1 MSDLLPFAVELAPH
15 DPRWAERARSEARR
29 LAAALGP
36 CLVAVHHIGSTAIA
50 GIDAKPIVDLM
61 PVVRSLVDFDRAT
74 HAVEALG
81 YRVWGEY
88 GIDGRRYCTV
98 NDPRSSRREVQAH
111 VFAEGSAH
119 IARHLAF
126 RDYMNA
132 HPPQARAYHDEK
144 HRCRVLYPNDSHGYA
159 DAKSEWVRAAEQRAL
174 AWAAQT
180 SHGGATA

>member
-1 MSDLLPFAVELAPH
+1 ME
-15 DPRWAERARSEARR
+15 AERLS
-29 LAAALGP
+29 AALGP
-36 CLVAVHHIGSTAIA
+36 CLVAVHHIGSTAIV

-61 PVVRSLVDFDRAT
+61 PVVRSLGEFDGAA

-98 NDPRSSRREVQAH
+98 NDPRSNRREVQAH
-111 VFAEGSAH
+111 VFAVGSAH

-144 HRCRVLYPNDSHGYA
+144 HRCRALFPDDSHAYS
-159 DAKSEWVRAAEQRAL
+159 DAKGAWVRAAEQRAV
-174 AWAAQT
+174 AWAAQ
-180 SHGGATA
+180 SNRAGNPS